1 MGKFEMELFDGKR
14 NFSLWQSN
22 VKDNLV
28 QQGLVNTLNGRE
40 KKLEKMI
47 DEERKEIGM
56 KAVSTICLCL
66 ATEVK
71 YNVLN
76 ETSLVDLQ
84 KKLENMYMSKSLT
97 NHLFLKKELYQL
109 KMDDGVNIRDHLNY
123 FTKLIA

>member
-28 QQGLVNTLNGRE
+28 QQGLVNTLSGKE

-66 ATEVK
+66 APEVK

-76 ETSLVDLQ
+76 ETSVVDLQ

-97 NHLFLKKELYQL
+97 NRLFSKKELYQL
-109 KMDDGVNIRDHLNY
+109 KIDDGADIEI
-123 FTKLIA
+123 T